1 MSYHP
6 QDIADA
12 RDWLK
17 DLVGDPEAV
26 DLANDDRVVRVVAQ
40 RFPGG
45 MPAFIAELDRPG
57 GAS

>member
-1 MSYHP
+1 VSYPP

-26 DLANDDRVVRVVAQ
+26 DLADDDRVVRVVAQ

-45 MPAFIAELDRPG
+45 MPAFIAELDRVG
-57 GAS
+57 DES